1 MIEIKTERLVVK
13 KIRNS
18 DKERLVT
25 LLGNSEVLKTLSNV
39 PYPYTINDAERWL
52 EIVNRHE
59 FKFNIFLDDNLIGG
73 VGLSL
78 DEDEFYELGYWLG
91 VDYWGQGYATEAV
104 KGLLDH
110 AITKLQSPKIKA
122 NVYKGNTASAKV
134 LEKNG
139 FKKVGEGEV
148 FSLSRQETIPCV
160 KLILE

>member
-39 PYPYTINDAERWL
+39 PHPYTINDAEKWL

-59 FKFNIFLDDNLIGG
+59 FKLNIFLDDNLIGG

-91 VDYWGQGYATEAV
+91 VDYWGQG
-104 KGLLDH
+104 
-110 AITKLQSPKIKA
+110 
-122 NVYKGNTASAKV
+122 
-134 LEKNG
+134 
-139 FKKVGEGEV
+139 
-148 FSLSRQETIPCV
+148 
-160 KLILE
+160 

>member
-104 KGLLDH
+104 KGLLDR

-134 LEKNG
+134 LEKTDLRKWEKEK
-139 FKKVGEGEV
+139 FLV
-148 FSLSRQETIPCV
+148 FRDR
-160 KLILE
+160 KLFHV